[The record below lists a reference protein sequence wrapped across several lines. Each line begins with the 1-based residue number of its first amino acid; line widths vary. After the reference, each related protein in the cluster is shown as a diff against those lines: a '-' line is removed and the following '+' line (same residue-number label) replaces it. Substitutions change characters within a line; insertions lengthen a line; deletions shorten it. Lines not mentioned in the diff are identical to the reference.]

1 MLKLGIL
8 DQSLVGEGHTAIE
21 TLATTTRL
29 AIEADKMGYSRYWVS
44 EHHGSK
50 GLAHSSPEVLIGY
63 LASHTKRIRIGSG
76 GIMMPHY
83 SAYKVAE
90 NFKLLEAL
98 YPGRIDLGIG
108 HATGSLPLATSVLQ
122 EGHQLEKNYSQ
133 QVVDLVVYLH
143 DAVPAYHRFPDIIAS
158 PSVPTVPELWLL
170 GSSGKTA
177 ELAAEA
183 GASYAFAHFIIFASG
198 GPEAAALYRER
209 FKPTGMKSKPQSLAA
224 VIVICADTEQEAR
237 KLDSSVGFYYQE
249 LAKGKEI
256 PFFPTVETTEQYPYT
271 DEELE
276 KLKAGRAKRVVGNPE
291 QVKRG
296 LSQLAEEYQTNE
308 LLLVSPIHDF
318 EARLRSY
325 RLIAQAFG
333 MK

>member
-21 TLATTTRL
+21 TLAATTRL
-29 AIEADKMGYSRYWVS
+29 AIEADTMGYSRYWVS

-63 LASHTKRIRIGSG
+63 LASHTNRIRVGSG

-122 EGHQLEKNYSQ
+122 EGRDPENNYSR
-133 QVVDLVVYLH
+133 QVGDLVAYLH
-143 DAVPAYHRFPDIIAS
+143 DAMPANHRFPELVAS
-158 PSVPTVPELWLL
+158 PSVPTAPELWLL

-177 ELAAEA
+177 ELAAEV
-183 GASYAFAHFIIFASG
+183 GASYAFAHFIIFAAG
-198 GPEAAALYRER
+198 GPEATALYRER
-209 FKPTGMKSKPQSLAA
+209 FKPTLMKSKSQSLAA
-224 VIVICADTEQEAR
+224 VIVICADTEEEAR
-237 KLDSSVGFYYQE
+237 KLDSSVALYYQE

-256 PFFPTVETTEQYPYT
+256 PFFPTVETAERYPYT
-271 DEELE
+271 EDELE

-291 QVKRG
+291 QVKQG
-296 LSQLAEEYQTNE
+296 LTMLAEEYQAHE
-308 LLLVSPIHDF
+308 LLLLSPIHDV

-325 RLIAQAFG
+325 RLLAKAFG
-333 MK
+333 MQ